1 VAGRPSRLTLVLDGY
16 ELVSA
21 EVARDLDFLIR
32 HSGHRLQLVLA
43 TRVDPVLPLYRYRLE
58 GTLAEVRMADLA
70 FTDTEAGELLS
81 AANVT
86 LTVEGVHALN
96 QRTRGWVAGLRF
108 ASWFLQSSADP
119 SRAVAEVV
127 GDRGDIAA
135 YLLGEVLASQT
146 PEVRDLMLRT
156 SVPDTLQPGLAEA
169 LGGRSAARTLAF
181 LTRVNAF
188 VEPVPEHPGFYRYHP
203 FLRDLLRAELSYEAP
218 EQMKR
223 LQRTAAEWFANE
235 GLLTASVGHYAAID
249 AWTEAAGAVVD
260 GLAVGDLLLDGS
272 DSALARILRPM
283 PDELQDPAAAI
294 VRAALACGEG
304 DKDRV
309 DTELAQ
315 MPHPDQEATDA
326 HARAVSLAAA
336 VLHAVRAR
344 YSDDP
349 AEAIALAE
357 VAEQQLRQVG
367 RTTDAQK
374 QAEHRP
380 QLLAL
385 VYASKGIGTLRRG
398 DLRAAQDIFTAGAG
412 AASASGSSAQALLS
426 ECLGFLALIACVRGE
441 LTHARSLAT
450 RAVEIS
456 DDLGFPPEDRPPA
469 AQVALAWVDTE
480 QYELSAALDHVK
492 LAESSDFI
500 SGDPVARTLLAL
512 VRSRLLVAR
521 GDLAGALAIVEGDS
535 AGFLDQRSW
544 LVARL
549 RLEAGHLRIANG
561 EPAVALLEVE
571 DLSERLP
578 AGTALVVARARLLEG
593 DEHAAED
600 ELLKV
605 LRLEAPLGVRVHGW
619 LLEAERQRQRGAGS
633 QARSA
638 LNRALKLAAPE
649 CLRRPFREAPKP
661 LRDVLGGDPRL
672 RATSAWLNL
681 ASQRPAAAPS
691 RPTTTTTQDARHRPT
706 GDPIVLEALTAKES
720 EVLGHLAELLTTE
733 EIAAAMCISVN
744 TVRTHVRNILRKLGV
759 SGRNA
764 AVRQAR
770 ELQLLPPWIPP
781 TARPR

>member
-1 VAGRPSRLTLVLDGY
+1 
-16 ELVSA
+16 
-21 EVARDLDFLIR
+21 
-32 HSGHRLQLVLA
+32 
-43 TRVDPVLPLYRYRLE
+43 
-58 GTLAEVRMADLA
+58 
-70 FTDTEAGELLS
+70 
-81 AANVT
+81 
-86 LTVEGVHALN
+86 
-96 QRTRGWVAGLRF
+96 
-108 ASWFLQSSADP
+108 
-119 SRAVAEVV
+119 
-127 GDRGDIAA
+127 
-135 YLLGEVLASQT
+135 
-146 PEVRDLMLRT
+146 
-156 SVPDTLQPGLAEA
+156 
-169 LGGRSAARTLAF
+169 
-181 LTRVNAF
+181 
-188 VEPVPEHPGFYRYHP
+188 
-203 FLRDLLRAELSYEAP
+203 
-218 EQMKR
+218 
-223 LQRTAAEWFANE
+223 
-235 GLLTASVGHYAAID
+235 
-249 AWTEAAGAVVD
+249 
-260 GLAVGDLLLDGS
+260 
-272 DSALARILRPM
+272 
-283 PDELQDPAAAI
+283 
-294 VRAALACGEG
+294 
-304 DKDRV
+304 
-309 DTELAQ
+309 
-315 MPHPDQEATDA
+315 
-326 HARAVSLAAA
+326 
-336 VLHAVRAR
+336 
-344 YSDDP
+344 
-349 AEAIALAE
+349 
-357 VAEQQLRQVG
+357 
-367 RTTDAQK
+367 
-374 QAEHRP
+374 
-380 QLLAL
+380 
-385 VYASKGIGTLRRG
+385 
-398 DLRAAQDIFTAGAG
+398 
-412 AASASGSSAQALLS
+412 LLS
-426 ECLGFLALIACVRGE
+426 ECLGFLALIACLRGE

-500 SGDPVARTLLAL
+500 SGDPVARTLLTL

-521 GDLAGALAIVEGDS
+521 GDLAGALATVEGES

-561 EPAVALLEVE
+561 EPAVALLEAE
-571 DLSERLP
+571 NLSERLP
-578 AGTALVVARARLLEG
+578 ADSALVAARARLLAG

-619 LLEAERQRQRGAGS
+619 LVEADRQRQRGAGS

-691 RPTTTTTQDARHRPT
+691 RPTTTTTTTTTTQVAGRRPT
-706 GDPIVLEALTAKES
+706 GDPIVLETLTAKES

-733 EIAAAMCISVN
+733 EIAAAMYISVN